1 MGKRKG
7 QSDHSEPSSKR
18 SQNAEAVRGNCQPE
32 EATLAD
38 QVRGVK
44 RLQAVTA
51 TAQRLWQEAVAARW
65 PVIIEGELQDPEWR
79 ASSKWT
85 NEYLQ
90 HNAGASK
97 VLVEQ
102 KLKSSEGFGKGRKVH
117 MTFGQLV
124 QQLHKGNDSL
134 YLTTQEAGMDADGH
148 PHVMGFPVKEL
159 KGDFPLRPECMGNLV
174 PQQINLW
181 MGAASNGASSG
192 LHHDFHDNLYIL
204 LRGRKRFR
212 LYPPCEAG
220 NMYTHGQVQHVHPN
234 GRIIYKGQPM
244 VSADGSN
251 PRDVKQWQRQQAA
264 ESELAAAEEAV
275 KAGQKGAKARLRKA
289 EQALEAVLDAQLG
302 FRQENNDSSEDDDAS
317 SFGFPANFK
326 DDYVDS
332 DAEAS
337 SSGVDSS
344 PNSAAAVGG
353 ALQARGCRSDCKSSK
368 PYQDSGPDGI
378 DWEATVDDSNPPSFS
393 RVDLA
398 QAEWDI
404 CTQFPLFP
412 AKHRGLECELKAG
425 EMLFMP
431 CGWFHEVRSYG
442 ISEQGGH
449 LALNYWFHPPDNL
462 DTTLEGMQNPYRNN
476 YWHAHWAE
484 RSRDESGGRLSHDS
498 T

>member
-7 QSDHSEPSSKR
+7 QSESCEPSGKR
-18 SQNAEAVRGNCQPE
+18 SQKAEDFRTTGQPE
-32 EATLAD
+32 KSTSAD
-38 QVRGVK
+38 QLRGVK

-51 TAQRLWQEAVAARW
+51 TAQKLWQEAVAARW
-65 PVIIEGELQDPEWR
+65 PVIIEGELKDPEWR

-90 HNAGASK
+90 RSAGASK

-102 KLKSSEGFGKGRKVH
+102 KLESSEGFGKGRKVH
-117 MTFGQLV
+117 TTFGQLV

-134 YLTTQEAGMDADGH
+134 YLTTQEAGMDSDGH
-148 PHVMGFPVKEL
+148 PHVMGLPVKQL
-159 KGDFPLRPECMGNLV
+159 KGDFPLRPECMGNLL

-181 MGAASNGASSG
+181 MGAAPNGASSG

-212 LYPPCEAG
+212 MYPPCEAG
-220 NMYTHGQVQHVHPN
+220 NMYTHGQVQHVYPN
-234 GRIIYKGQPM
+234 GRIIYKGQAM
-244 VSADGSN
+244 VSADGSD
-251 PRDVKQWQRQQAA
+251 PREVKQWQRQQAA
-264 ESELAAAEEAV
+264 ESDLAAAEEAV

-289 EQALEAVLDAQLG
+289 EQALEVVLDAQLG
-302 FRQENNDSSEDDDAS
+302 FRRESNASSEDDEAS

-337 SSGVDSS
+337 SSDGDSS
-344 PNSAAAVGG
+344 PKRAAAVDS
-353 ALQARGCRSDCKSSK
+353 ALQASGCQSDCT
-368 PYQDSGPDGI
+368 SGPDGI
-378 DWEATVDDSNPPSFS
+378 NWEAIVDDSSPPSFS
-393 RVDLA
+393 RVDLT
-398 QAEWDI
+398 QPERDI

-412 AKHRGLECELKAG
+412 ARYRGLECELKAG
-425 EMLFMP
+425 EMLYMP

-442 ISEQGGH
+442 NSKEGGH
-449 LALNYWFHPPDNL
+449 LALNYWFHPPDNP
-462 DTTLEGMQNPYRNN
+462 DTSLKGMQNPYRTN

-484 RSRDESGGRLSHDS
+484 RSRDEPRGRRVHHESA
-498 T
+498 